1 MLLLFDRPVLI
12 VLEGLIGLGSGRI
25 FLVHSKHLGQS
36 LISVVYI
43 LRVHLVKDV
52 LVAIVAFL
60 PDLCLKLVIVDRK
73 VLASAA
79 NL

>member
-1 MLLLFDRPVLI
+1 MLLLFDRSVLI

-25 FLVHSKHLGQS
+25 FLVHSKHLSQS

-52 LVAIVAFL
+52 LVAIVALL
-60 PDLCLKLVIVDRK
+60 PDLCFKLVIVDRK